1 MSGSTVSLGANSL
14 AFHFLTCI
22 PGKDE
27 VEATALFAD
36 MRALHMR
43 LTFLHDCYSQG
54 SSHSLHQPYRR
65 ETVNM
70 LEPFVESTEL
80 ISQLGEAFS
89 GVSWEMLHLRF
100 PPADG
105 SDPSLEAQ
113 ASEQLDIPLWPISS
127 PPGSVRDIDEG
138 EMIVE
143 TQQTSRRSPLPPPA
157 PAQRNAFASAM
168 DAVLNGAKP
177 EKPHTMLAQMQ
188 NYLSARSLLHA
199 TSTSLISLFSSESLK
214 SAKRLG

>member
-1 MSGSTVSLGANSL
+1 MSGCTVCLEAIHMAL
-14 AFHFLTCI
+14 RFLTCI
-22 PGKDE
+22 PDKDE
-27 VEATALFAD
+27 VEANALFAS

-70 LEPFVESTEL
+70 LEPLVEYAEL

-105 SDPSLEAQ
+105 SDPALEVQ
-113 ASEQLDIPLWPISS
+113 ASEQLDIPPWPISS
-127 PPGSVRDIDEG
+127 PPASVRDIDEG
-138 EMIVE
+138 EVNPE
-143 TQQTSRRSPLPPPA
+143 TQRVSRRSPPLPPA

-168 DAVLNGAKP
+168 DAVLNGGKP
-177 EKPHTMLAQMQ
+177 EKPHTMLPQMQ

-199 TSTSLISLFSSESLK
+199 TSTSLISLFSSK
-214 SAKRLG
+214 YDW

>member
-1 MSGSTVSLGANSL
+1 MSGCTVSPGANHLALRSL
-14 AFHFLTCI
+14 TFI
-22 PGKDE
+22 SDKDE
-27 VEATALFAD
+27 VEANALFAN

-70 LEPFVESTEL
+70 LEPLVEHGEL

-105 SDPSLEAQ
+105 SDPSLEIQ
-113 ASEQLDIPLWPISS
+113 ASEQLDIPPWPISS
-127 PPGSVRDIDEG
+127 PPASIRDIDDG
-138 EMIVE
+138 DMNVE
-143 TQQTSRRSPLPPPA
+143 IQRAPRRSPPPPPA
-157 PAQRNAFASAM
+157 PTQRNAFASAM
-168 DAVLNGAKP
+168 DAVLNGGKP
-177 EKPHTMLAQMQ
+177 EKPHTMMPQMQ

-199 TSTSLISLFSSESLK
+199 TSTSLISLFSSK
-214 SAKRLG
+214 YDW

>member
-1 MSGSTVSLGANSL
+1 MSGCTVCLEAIHMAL
-14 AFHFLTCI
+14 RFLTCI
-22 PGKDE
+22 PDKDE
-27 VEATALFAD
+27 VEANALFAS

-70 LEPFVESTEL
+70 LEPLVEHAEL

-105 SDPSLEAQ
+105 SDPSLEVP
-113 ASEQLDIPLWPISS
+113 ASEQLDIPPWPISS
-127 PPGSVRDIDEG
+127 PPASVRDIDEG
-138 EMIVE
+138 DMNPE
-143 TQQTSRRSPLPPPA
+143 TQRVSRRSPPLPPA

-168 DAVLNGAKP
+168 DAVLNGGKP
-177 EKPHTMLAQMQ
+177 EKPHTMLPQMQ

-199 TSTSLISLFSSESLK
+199 TSTSLISLFSSK
-214 SAKRLG
+214 YDR